1 MTSFD
6 HLKVVEERERI
17 GLLKEL
23 GHIARRLLMNDFGQ
37 IEEYRL
43 KGEVDVVTRVDE
55 AVEAATVSR
64 IRTLFRNDTV
74 IAEEGSE
81 FKGDSGYSWVIDPL
95 DGTTNYAHGYPFFAF
110 SCGLR
115 RGDEAMAG
123 VVEVPFTGETFFAQ
137 KGQGSWLN
145 GKPIR
150 VSAVDRLKRALLVTG
165 LPYFR
170 VEVVDNLLPP
180 MRRAVLKGQ
189 GLRRGG
195 AAAVDMCYL
204 ACGRLDGYFEIGL
217 KPWDMAAGEL
227 IIREAG
233 GRLSDYSSGPFS
245 IFGKELVAS
254 NGRIHNELVEEVL
267 QG

>member
-1 MTSFD
+1 MTSLD
-6 HLKVVEERERI
+6 YLKTVEERERI

-23 GHIARRLLMNDFGQ
+23 GHVAKRLLMNDYGR
-37 IEEYRL
+37 IDDYEL
-43 KGEVDVVTRVDE
+43 KSDVDVVTRVDK
-55 AVEAATVSR
+55 AVENATVSR
-64 IRTLFRNDTV
+64 IRTLFPRDTIV
-74 IAEEGSE
+74 AEEGSDYR
-81 FKGDSGYSWVIDPL
+81 GDSGYSWVIDPL

-115 RGDEAMAG
+115 SGDDAIAG
-123 VVEVPFTGETFFAQ
+123 LVEVPFTGETFFA
-137 KGQGSWLN
+137 KRGAGAWLN
-145 GKPIR
+145 GRPIH
-150 VSAVDRLKRALLVTG
+150 VSSVDRLKRALLVTG

-170 VEVVDNLLPP
+170 AEVVDNLLPP

-233 GRLSDYSSGPFS
+233 GKLSDYSNGPFS